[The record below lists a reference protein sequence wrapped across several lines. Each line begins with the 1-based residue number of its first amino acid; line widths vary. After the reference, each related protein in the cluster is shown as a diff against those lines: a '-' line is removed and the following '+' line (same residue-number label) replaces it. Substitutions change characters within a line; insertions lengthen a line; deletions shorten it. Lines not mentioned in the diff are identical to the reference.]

1 MANFNSY
8 IDTIDMEFW
17 HNLCV
22 KEGVLRHYSKG
33 EFFLR
38 AGEVP
43 KYFGFI
49 ESGYFKYSVVDSQ
62 GNERI
67 TGFALCNNI
76 AGDFYSSIH
85 RVTALN
91 NLIATTHSAVW
102 VISTARVKEVL
113 NEYPDL
119 YRIIADE
126 LFRMSHERYINLYRQ
141 SPKERYIELIN
152 KCSDILRQI
161 TLKEMASY
169 LQITPTHLS
178 RLRKEFITRNQSF
191 SPSS

>member
-76 AGDFYSSIH
+76 A
-85 RVTALN
+85 
-91 NLIATTHSAVW
+91 
-102 VISTARVKEVL
+102 VISTVPFTE
-113 NEYPDL
+113 
-119 YRIIADE
+119 
-126 LFRMSHERYINLYRQ
+126 
-141 SPKERYIELIN
+141 
-152 KCSDILRQI
+152 
-161 TLKEMASY
+161 
-169 LQITPTHLS
+169 
-178 RLRKEFITRNQSF
+178 
-191 SPSS
+191 